1 MTESQGGKDG
11 PEDPGRGGV
20 RAYQGAM
27 EAVLSVPIAMG
38 LGYWADSRFGTEPIC
53 MLVGVALGFVTF
65 VVRLVKMRHE
75 IDGQD
80 EDE

>member
-1 MTESQGGKDG
+1 MTESQGGNDG
-11 PEDPGRGGV
+11 PEDPGRRKA

-53 MLVGVALGFVTF
+53 MLVGVVLGFATF

-75 IDGQD
+75 IDGQG